1 MERRAFLT
9 ALLGGVLA
17 ATMAEA
23 APLAG
28 QDAAAS
34 GALDTLEAE
43 FMQGPPQ
50 PRAPGA
56 ATLPARP
63 ADPRP
68 RRKNWHRYR
77 QRNRRPLPPPP
88 RHRRRP

>member
-9 ALLGGVLA
+9 ALLGSVLA
-17 ATMAEA
+17 ATT
-23 APLAG
+23 AG
-28 QDAAAS
+28 AAS
-34 GALDTLEAE
+34 TEEQAATAANTLDTLEVE
-43 FMQGPPQ
+43 FTQGPPQ

-63 ADPRP
+63 HNPRP

-88 RHRRRP
+88 RHRGR